1 MHNFHIIF
9 SEPITSSAQEIWRII
24 GFQVNYLGVKGNGLF
39 LQTNSNKNK
48 GHMWRSFS
56 KVKYVRTFES
66 TVKYVRTFE
75 STRLP
80 NGMTSEKGTF
90 NGTRLPRSRM
100 TSEIGDLDYEI
111 GDLDYEAAL
120 ADFNEQ
126 HPFETTPYYY
136 TYKRLKKLNVGK
148 SNVR

>member
-1 MHNFHIIF
+1 
-9 SEPITSSAQEIWRII
+9 
-24 GFQVNYLGVKGNGLF
+24 
-39 LQTNSNKNK
+39 
-48 GHMWRSFS
+48 MWRSFS

-111 GDLDYEAAL
+111 GDLDCEAANINGKY
-120 ADFNEQ
+120 ATNATNNGNNNE
-126 HPFETTPYYY
+126 
-136 TYKRLKKLNVGK
+136 
-148 SNVR
+148 

>member
-1 MHNFHIIF
+1 MPNFHIIF
-9 SEPITSSAQEIWRII
+9 SEPITPSAQEIWRII

-39 LQTNSNKNK
+39 LQTNSNKTK
-48 GHMWRSFS
+48 KHMWRSFS
-56 KVKYVRTFES
+56 E
-66 TVKYVRTFE
+66 VKYVRTFE

-100 TSEIGDLDYEI
+100 TSEIGDLDYE
-111 GDLDYEAAL
+111 AAL

-126 HPFETTPYYY
+126 HPFDD
-136 TYKRLKKLNVGK
+136 
-148 SNVR
+148 